1 MARQLPSIGRARL
14 VTKQRFRAFACAV
27 IIIVVVALS
36 LITWSLN
43 DRLNETRDRSTNDEF
58 INLMFT
64 RRQAMVRQQRMVF
77 NYMDDLTRS
86 FSGSYHF
93 KGERWSF
100 AEWARVVDGFEDRP
114 EHDAVLVHRFATCM
128 DDREEVD
135 EMLST
140 LMPLYEEVNGEDL
153 GSPIYLKH
161 LPQFSAVRDG
171 IPAYDV
177 WDPNGTQPFYA
188 PIVYSRPANRWSG
201 SFVGFDL
208 SAEAGR
214 LAGLVSATRAGTF
227 HASPVIQFV
236 VPAQDETSD
245 EAVSKK
251 ATVGYWPIFKEQYHG
266 EGKGVKCVEE
276 MPPEKLCECL
286 HGWIALFVNL
296 EDLLSSSILVAAD
309 TAPTGASNFTDDL
322 VGTDKLIEEVT
333 EEIGVRYSTMTK
345 QSFYDVTGEED
356 GAEPTFIAS
365 AGLGCGEGVTV
376 FREERRTL
384 EWGKRTYAIVLC
396 ASGSFAD
403 EHDVADVIPL
413 IIMSVLVVVLLVMAF
428 LLMDRFMVLLEK
440 NRRTMADY
448 LNAKEEANRAK
459 EEAIAAKEEAENANE
474 AKAIFLANMSHEIR
488 TPINGIVGV
497 VELLS
502 SEGGGAGEDFEDGVK
517 TLRACSDA
525 LMGVVDGILDWN
537 KIAGGKMQL
546 RSEEFSLEDLEL
558 ACASEVEER
567 VEEAGLKLV
576 RGNHLRDGSV
586 VVGDFGRL
594 QQVVSNLL
602 SNACKFT
609 PRGGV
614 VGLSMT
620 LADEG
625 PAGMPHPLF
634 AGEGAEGKW
643 RVLSGSDERLQV
655 HHGPRDSAQSAH
667 SSGVQRE
674 LSTQSYASRELSTIR
689 AEMGGVRGGEPAWIV
704 VVVSD
709 TGIGMDEGTQERL
722 FTAFMQA
729 DTTITRKYGGTGL
742 GLAIVQMLLLKMH
755 GHIEVVSAP
764 GNGSSFTVSV
774 PCRAVYR
781 PRADRI
787 PSQSTREQ
795 RPSRSRSGL
804 LNRSPSSSS
813 RFLKRLM
820 EYRPSES
827 EREGLGLGREPGPS
841 HPGLGAGAAP
851 LGGLASKGAGTS
863 GREDVTAA
871 MSLSA
876 DRRGKQSLQ
885 KALQDIW
892 GHQGRSNE
900 SLANFPAAAAMEVVV
915 EVDGSGS
922 STSDADAIGP
932 IAHRISNGV
941 LDLSSPPRI
950 GANRRVRKST
960 DHTGTSPTASTRLTM
975 EAASPLLDDAASPI
989 VVSFPIFYHTDLS
1002 RTASTMTAS
1011 TRASASSGRASASS
1025 GTINGRA
1032 FSVDDPSGALRRNM
1046 DHSGPGPHSALMEM
1060 FPASLKA
1067 TRKSSTSSQHRP
1079 DGSIM
1084 TRVSWG
1090 SSEGDSSRGRLSST
1104 HVATP
1109 RATPAGAGA
1118 GFPLVEL
1125 APILAVDDN
1134 LVNLKVLQRLLSSCG
1149 YTVETAGDGF
1159 EALRMCRDTRYSVI
1173 FMDLQMP
1180 GIDGYDTTRNIRGQP
1195 GGVEDEDGCGGGG
1208 GPGANV
1214 ETPILALS
1222 ANAMHDVH
1230 QRCMSAGMNGYI
1242 AKPVKLATLVE
1253 SICRWTGVDP
1263 PEGYLVSEV

>member
-488 TPINGIVGV
+488 TPITGIIGMAD
-497 VELLS
+497 LL
-502 SEGGGAGEDFEDGVK
+502 
-517 TLRACSDA
+517 
-525 LMGVVDGILDWN
+525 LDTN
-537 KIAGGKMQL
+537 H
-546 RSEEFSLEDLEL
+546 LEL
-558 ACASEVEER
+558 SEVEFRSSLSTLMVCSEALLGLVNDVLDFSKIVADKMLFNNDPFYAGDIVTGCVTVVAHQAKAKGIILTHVLEPSTKDVKVLGDFER
-567 VEEAGLKLV
+567 
-576 RGNHLRDGSV
+576 LRQV
-586 VVGDFGRL
+586 VV
-594 QQVVSNLL
+594 NLL

-609 PRGGV
+609 DPGGSV
-614 VGLSMT
+614 TISMRIIQAAKGGEVYFNPNEPKHYASDGIDIEFGFRKEDDGTGPPSARFASSPANSSDRASASSAENIPAYKTRIAKLGSASIDEVGELSEPIRRSRSFTTSRNVREEKRSSPPVSGDLETGTSTSTAAQMRSQSVGGKSPS
-620 LADEG
+620 A
-625 PAGMPHPLF
+625 PPP
-634 AGEGAEGKW
+634 GEGGEVTRPLPSLEEPEWGP
-643 RVLSGSDERLQV
+643 RPTRGSSGSY
-655 HHGPRDSAQSAH
+655 H
-667 SSGVQRE
+667 
-674 LSTQSYASRELSTIR
+674 YN
-689 AEMGGVRGGEPAWIV
+689 GEPKGPTHPKSSVDSHTIQMTPYENVNPVFESIDRRALSPRSSMDRQESCASVEIEAV
-704 VVVSD
+704 LKKAQQHMPNMEITVTD
-709 TGIGMDEGTQERL
+709 TGIGMSEDTIKHV
-722 FTAFMQA
+722 FNAFMQA
-729 DTTITRKYGGTGL
+729 DGSIAKKYGGTGL
-742 GLAIVQMLLLKMH
+742 GLAISQLLVKKM
-755 GHIEVVSAP
+755 GGELWVESEL
-764 GNGSSFTVSV
+764 GKGSSFKFRVPVGFIDPSV
-774 PCRAVYR
+774 PVRRRVVQPPLADVRSAGKGNKSGVRLSAGAPASAQVNNILLANSVDATIEMINDR
-781 PRADRI
+781 PGAD
-787 PSQSTREQ
+787 S
-795 RPSRSRSGL
+795 
-804 LNRSPSSSS
+804 
-813 RFLKRLM
+813 FLKPAQVRVLRVRVM
-820 EYRPSES
+820 INDP
-827 EREGLGLGREPGPS
+827 
-841 HPGLGAGAAP
+841 
-851 LGGLASKGAGTS
+851 KGA
-863 GREDVTAA
+863 E
-871 MSLSA
+871 
-876 DRRGKQSLQ
+876 
-885 KALQDIW
+885 
-892 GHQGRSNE
+892 
-900 SLANFPAAAAMEVVV
+900 
-915 EVDGSGS
+915 
-922 STSDADAIGP
+922 
-932 IAHRISNGV
+932 
-941 LDLSSPPRI
+941 
-950 GANRRVRKST
+950 
-960 DHTGTSPTASTRLTM
+960 
-975 EAASPLLDDAASPI
+975 
-989 VVSFPIFYHTDLS
+989 
-1002 RTASTMTAS
+1002 
-1011 TRASASSGRASASS
+1011 
-1025 GTINGRA
+1025 
-1032 FSVDDPSGALRRNM
+1032 
-1046 DHSGPGPHSALMEM
+1046 
-1060 FPASLKA
+1060 
-1067 TRKSSTSSQHRP
+1067 
-1079 DGSIM
+1079 
-1084 TRVSWG
+1084 
-1090 SSEGDSSRGRLSST
+1090 
-1104 HVATP
+1104 
-1109 RATPAGAGA
+1109 
-1118 GFPLVEL
+1118 
-1125 APILAVDDN
+1125 
-1134 LVNLKVLQRLLSSCG
+1134 
-1149 YTVETAGDGF
+1149 
-1159 EALRMCRDTRYSVI
+1159 
-1173 FMDLQMP
+1173 
-1180 GIDGYDTTRNIRGQP
+1180 
-1195 GGVEDEDGCGGGG
+1195 
-1208 GPGANV
+1208 
-1214 ETPILALS
+1214 
-1222 ANAMHDVH
+1222 
-1230 QRCMSAGMNGYI
+1230 
-1242 AKPVKLATLVE
+1242 
-1253 SICRWTGVDP
+1253 
-1263 PEGYLVSEV
+1263 